1 MKPYLTIAVSGSL
14 KRFDFDSVMSN
25 HFSFSRRSILT
36 PANKLIFL
44 VILSVI
50 LLMLDHHYSGVGKGK
65 KYAAIVLYPMQ
76 WVSNKPVQLYDY
88 VSNLFQSQDYLLQ
101 ENQRLTADN
110 ARLKIKERQ
119 IALQTRELAEL
130 KNLAQLQQFGLVSSS
145 TAEVV
150 STGDDPMSDHL
161 IINKGTQNSV
171 MLGDAVVDEG
181 GLIGQI
187 TEAQHLNAKVS
198 LITDNNIVIPVMVER
213 TGVRTLVYG
222 GGGLLSLRYFP
233 TDADLQPDDVLLTS
247 GLDSVYPIGIPVA
260 RVIQTS
266 RNAGTPY
273 YKVILQPSAALRSSK
288 YVLVLPQ
295 KSTML
300 PENAA
305 ASDAAPLTA
314 FSPVHP

>member
-1 MKPYLTIAVSGSL
+1 M
-14 KRFDFDSVMSN
+14 FN
-25 HFSFSRRSILT
+25 QFSFSRRNVLS
-36 PANKLIFL
+36 PANKLIIL
-44 VILSVI
+44 VSCSVL

-65 KYAAIVLYPMQ
+65 KYAAILLYPMQ
-76 WVSNKPVQLYDY
+76 WISNKPVQLYDY
-88 VSNLFQSQDYLLQ
+88 VNNLFQSQDYLLK

-110 ARLKIKERQ
+110 ARLKMQERQ
-119 IALQTRELAEL
+119 VILQTRELAEL
-130 KNLAQLQQFGLVSSS
+130 KNLAQVQQLGLKSNT

-150 STGDDPMSDHL
+150 SAGDDPMSDHVV
-161 IINKGTQNSV
+161 INKGTQDNV
-171 MLGDAVVDEG
+171 VLGDAVVDES

-222 GGGLLSLRYFP
+222 GGGMLSLRYFP

-247 GLDSVYPIGIPVA
+247 GLDSVYPVGIPVA
-260 RVIQTS
+260 RVVQTS

-295 KSTML
+295 KAPMQ
-300 PENAA
+300 PENMA

-314 FSPVHP
+314 SSPN

>member
-1 MKPYLTIAVSGSL
+1 
-14 KRFDFDSVMSN
+14 
-25 HFSFSRRSILT
+25 
-36 PANKLIFL
+36 
-44 VILSVI
+44 
-50 LLMLDHHYSGVGKGK
+50 
-65 KYAAIVLYPMQ
+65 MQ
-76 WVSNKPVQLYDY
+76 
-88 VSNLFQSQDYLLQ
+88 
-101 ENQRLTADN
+101 
-110 ARLKIKERQ
+110 ERQ
-119 IALQTRELAEL
+119 VILQTRELAEL
-130 KNLAQLQQFGLVSSS
+130 KNLAQLQQLGLKSNT

-150 STGDDPMSDHL
+150 SAGDDPMSDHVV
-161 IINKGTQNSV
+161 INKGTQDNV
-171 MLGDAVVDEG
+171 VLGDAVVDES

-222 GGGLLSLRYFP
+222 GGGMLSLRYFP

-247 GLDSVYPIGIPVA
+247 GLDSVYPVGIPVA
-260 RVIQTS
+260 RVVQTS

-295 KSTML
+295 KAPMQ
-300 PENAA
+300 PENMA

-314 FSPVHP
+314 SSPN

>member
-1 MKPYLTIAVSGSL
+1 M
-14 KRFDFDSVMSN
+14 FN
-25 HFSFSRRSILT
+25 QFSFSRRNVLS
-36 PANKLIFL
+36 PANKLIIL
-44 VILSVI
+44 VSCSVL
-50 LLMLDHHYSGVGKGK
+50 LLMLDYHYSGVGKGK
-65 KYAAIVLYPMQ
+65 KYAAILLYPMQ
-76 WVSNKPVQLYDY
+76 WISNKPVQLYDY
-88 VSNLFQSQDYLLQ
+88 VNNLFQSQDYLLK

-110 ARLKIKERQ
+110 ARLKMQERQ
-119 IALQTRELAEL
+119 VILQTRELAEL
-130 KNLAQLQQFGLVSSS
+130 KNLAQLQQLGLKSNT

-150 STGDDPMSDHL
+150 SAGDDPMSDHVV
-161 IINKGTQNSV
+161 INKGTQDNV
-171 MLGDAVVDEG
+171 VLGDAVVDES

-222 GGGLLSLRYFP
+222 GGGMLSLRYFP

-247 GLDSVYPIGIPVA
+247 GLDSVYPVGIPVA
-260 RVIQTS
+260 RVVQTS

-295 KSTML
+295 KAPMQ
-300 PENAA
+300 PENMA

-314 FSPVHP
+314 SSPN